1 MNKLIKL
8 IKKADIILFTLL
20 IILNLSNLINKFD
33 IYLLLS
39 LIVLIAYIIIRIYLL
54 HQTPIH

>member
-1 MNKLIKL
+1 MNKLIK
-8 IKKADIILFTLL
+8 KVDIILFTLL